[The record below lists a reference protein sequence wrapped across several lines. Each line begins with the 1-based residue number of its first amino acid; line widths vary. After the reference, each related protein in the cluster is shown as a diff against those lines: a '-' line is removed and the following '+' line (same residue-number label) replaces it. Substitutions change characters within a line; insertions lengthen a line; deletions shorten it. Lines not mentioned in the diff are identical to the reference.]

1 MTRYYVAPHDTY
13 SNERLGMGRTDE
25 AVKNNL
31 PCSDGVPRDG
41 YEVTLA
47 EAQYAL
53 RSRERDARLQFTVFG
68 DDLDVIRRLSKN
80 EVLGRKPSGRRD
92 PKVKQ
97 MVAGLRKVL
106 SNEKRDPKVRDAHG

>member
-13 SNERLGMGRTDE
+13 TNERLGRGQTDE

-47 EAQYAL
+47 EARYAL
-53 RSRERDARLQFTVFG
+53 RSQEKDTRLQFTVFG
-68 DDLDVIRRLSKN
+68 DEFDVIRRLSKN
-80 EVLGRKPSGRRD
+80 EALGRKPSGRKD

-106 SNEKRDPKVRDAHG
+106 SKPSAGPR